1 MVSFYSFLV
10 FTLAQISSAEFALV
24 QSVQENAN
32 LRSKII
38 QSPDK
43 LQVFLNSLTLFRK
56 L

>member
-1 MVSFYSFLV
+1 MLLFYSFFV
-10 FTLAQISSAEFALV
+10 FPLAKISSAEFALV

-43 LQVFLNSLTLFRK
+43 LQVLLISLSLFRK